1 MRSAPTKR
9 QIQAKETKHKLYE
22 NAIKLFDEKGY
33 SSVTI
38 EEICALS
45 NLSKG
50 TFYVHFNSKHDI
62 VITQSKQTDEAQ
74 RTFYNAMDKT
84 LSYSQQ
90 LILFMEFIC
99 ANIQKDKGIDT
110 ERAIYAA
117 ELDKANQPG
126 YIINEARPIYSIFRE
141 IYEKGQAADEFRNDI
156 TIEEAVEICICCI
169 RGVLYEWMITVSQ
182 KNRNPAD
189 MCRRLAEVMIFGL
202 KQE

>member
-1 MRSAPTKR
+1 MRNGPTKR
-9 QIQAKETKHKLYE
+9 QIQAQETKQKLYE

-74 RTFYNAMDKT
+74 QSFYDAMDKT
-84 LSYSQQ
+84 LSYSRQ
-90 LILFMEFIC
+90 LILFMEYIC

-110 ERAIYAA
+110 ERAIYVA
-117 ELDKANQPG
+117 ELDKSNQPG
-126 YIINEARPIYSIFRE
+126 YIINESRPIYKIFRE
-141 IYEKGQAADEFRNDI
+141 IYEKGQAAGEFRSDI
-156 TIEEAVEICICCI
+156 TIEEAVEICLCCI

-182 KNRNPAD
+182 KDRNPGICAG
-189 MCRRLAEVMIFGL
+189 GL
-202 KQE
+202 RK

>member
-1 MRSAPTKR
+1 MRTGPTKR
-9 QIQAKETKHKLYE
+9 QIQARETKQRLYE
-22 NAIKLFDEKGY
+22 NAITLFDKKGY

-38 EEICALS
+38 EEICAKS

-62 VITQSKQTDEAQ
+62 VITQSKQTDEEQ
-74 RTFYNAMDKT
+74 KTFYEGLDKS
-84 LSYSQQ
+84 LPFSQQ

-117 ELDKANQPG
+117 ELDKTNQPG
-126 YIINEARPIYSIFRE
+126 YIINESRPIYTIFRE
-141 IYEKGQAADEFRNDI
+141 IYTKGQAAGEFRSDI
-156 TIEEAVEICICCI
+156 TIDNAVEICICCV

-182 KNRNPAD
+182 KNRNPGD
-189 MCRRLAEVMIFGL
+189 MCRRLAEVMIYGL
-202 KQE
+202 KNE